1 MPVVR
6 FWLKMDFQNTL
17 NGTILDLLKIA
28 VGYAALKHTHSHSHT
43 HTIKSLFIFFYR
55 DLRTQCC
62 TSLKWAVGFSEAS
75 GFLDQSFQSA
85 LGKQISKARV
95 FSNCGTCEQYD
106 TVTLTGHPT
115 FIGQFPF
122 VKWTEVTSFLVSHP
136 PERPKSL
143 KIQSY
148 SKSGNIYRFCKKMS
162 AKAPF
167 RERKNTFLWFIF
179 LLCYSD

>member
-17 NGTILDLLKIA
+17 NGTIIDLLKIA
-28 VGYAALKHTHSHSHT
+28 IGYAALKHTHSHSHAQNK
-43 HTIKSLFIFFYR
+43 ILIYLFFYR

-62 TSLKWAVGFSEAS
+62 TSLKWAVGSSEAS
-75 GFLDQSFQSA
+75 GFLDKSFQNA

-115 FIGQFPF
+115 FIGVNFH
-122 VKWTEVTSFLVSHP
+122 L
-136 PERPKSL
+136 
-143 KIQSY
+143 
-148 SKSGNIYRFCKKMS
+148 
-162 AKAPF
+162 
-167 RERKNTFLWFIF
+167 
-179 LLCYSD
+179 